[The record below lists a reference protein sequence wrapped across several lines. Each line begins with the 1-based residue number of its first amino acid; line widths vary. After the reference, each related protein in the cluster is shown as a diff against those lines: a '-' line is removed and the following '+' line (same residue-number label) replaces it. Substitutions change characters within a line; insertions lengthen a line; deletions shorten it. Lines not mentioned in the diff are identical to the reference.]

1 MKVLAS
7 IPIRFKITD
16 ADDIPAATKNFV
28 NAGFSVLQNHPLAD
42 IGDEVCLTFDF
53 KIMTVYV
60 NRVGN

>member
-1 MKVLAS
+1 MPWV
-7 IPIRFKITD
+7 
-16 ADDIPAATKNFV
+16 V

-42 IGDEVCLTFDF
+42 IGVEVRLTFDF